1 MSFTKN
7 DRKVQSKN
15 GKTFHKNPRH
25 DGSAFVETIAQA
37 LTVEFGASPAALK
50 RVARLA
56 SANERAVRNWFEG
69 KNGPSGDNLIG
80 LMRHSD
86 AVLDSVLSLAGRDQ
100 LRPTGGLARVRR
112 QLVDLLAEI
121 DGANPP
127 G

>member
-7 DRKVQSKN
+7 DRKVQSNNLKN
-15 GKTFHKNPRH
+15 FSQNPRY
-25 DGSAFVETIAQA
+25 DGSPFVEAISRA
-37 LTVEFGASPAALK
+37 LTVEFGASPSALK

-86 AVLDSVLSLAGRDQ
+86 AVLESVLSLAGRGP
-100 LRPTGGLARVRR
+100 LTTTEGLARVRR

-121 DGANPP
+121 DGIKPP
-127 G
+127 S